1 MTDERLTDPRTAFA
15 AEPTVDLAGARVAVL
30 GCGSVGGFAAWACA
44 SAGVRH
50 LELADRDALAL
61 DNLRRH
67 ACGRDDLGVPKPTA
81 LARLLT
87 RRFPGLH
94 AVAHEGCFLREPN
107 RLRRVIAAADVL
119 LVAVDD
125 EAPKHLI
132 DAMAR
137 ALGKP
142 AVYAGVYGGGWAAEV
157 VALDPAADAPCYACA
172 ARALGRAGVALDAAE
187 LPPAYALPVPG
198 RAASGWPRADL
209 TSLLPCAALA
219 AGLVTARLA
228 RDRGRPQ
235 PWAEWTAAG
244 ACAWRFAL
252 RRVAPW
258 DGGPWQLVPVPAPS
272 EPACPTCGPRQPV
285 AADLAALLESRDAGD
300 GA

>member
-1 MTDERLTDPRTAFA
+1 MTYQRSTDPRAAFA
-15 AEPTVDLAGARVAVL
+15 AEPAVDLAGARVAVL
-30 GCGSVGGFAAWACA
+30 GCGSVGSFAAWACA

-67 ACGRDDLGVPKPTA
+67 ACGGDDLDVPKPTA
-81 LARLLT
+81 LARLLA
-87 RRFPGLH
+87 RRFPELRV
-94 AVAHEGCFLREPN
+94 AAHEGCFLREPD

-172 ARALGRAGVALDAAE
+172 ARSLGRAGVALDAGP

-198 RAASGWPRADL
+198 RATSGWPRADL

-228 RDRGRPQ
+228 RDRGRPR

-258 DGGPWQLVPVPAPS
+258 GGGPWQLVPVPAPS
-272 EPACPTCGPRQPV
+272 GPACPTCGPRQPV
-285 AADLAALLESRDAGD
+285 AGDLAALLENRDPGEH
-300 GA
+300 